1 MSNTGWKLGFFLLLV
16 SSMAVAQTSQKKQTV
31 VVNGHSGDAIVYQID
46 GRAFIDLE
54 TLVRIANGSI
64 SFRGNQIIL
73 SLPAAEAG
81 QAQQAENT
89 GSITPT
95 GMTPEFQRAAV
106 NHLGDAKNW
115 INVLVYAAQH
125 GVPGDGSRLV
135 VLHDRAVESLRQAQV
150 AAASDAG
157 QSAFQLLSNNFNN
170 LSNWSD
176 KLIRER
182 RSMDTGKYSM
192 APDAMANDPTYQK
205 ISNCTK
211 FLSDMIPS
219 GQFSDDGSCH

>member
-1 MSNTGWKLGFFLLLV
+1 MPSTGWKLGVVLLLASNLV
-16 SSMAVAQTSQKKQTV
+16 GAQTSHKTQTL
-31 VVNGHSGDAIVYQID
+31 VVNGHTGNAMVYQID
-46 GRAFIDLE
+46 GRAFIEVE
-54 TLVRIANGSI
+54 TLVRIANGSM
-64 SFRGNQIIL
+64 SFRGDQIIL
-73 SLPAAEAG
+73 SLPAADATQPEPANAG
-81 QAQQAENT
+81 STTSTN
-89 GSITPT
+89 
-95 GMTPEFQRAAV
+95 MTPEFQRAAV